1 MTSPCGQEAGTL
13 TFETLLNDP
22 MIRLVMESDGVS
34 LQDLVNVLETARAAI
49 VARVTAALTR
59 AIGT

>member
-1 MTSPCGQEAGTL
+1 MTSPCGQEPGTL
-13 TFETLLNDP
+13 TFETMLTDP
-22 MIRLVMESDGVS
+22 MIRLVMDSDGVS

-49 VARVTAALTR
+49 VAREAAALTR